1 MFMEK
6 YDITK
11 PIKIPVGMHKLNDD
25 PSISFQLNRL
35 VNMDGCDLAVAQEVG
50 PTIKAAADFYDVLKK
65 RADLE
70 LENGHIK
77 NAAALYRMSEFFTD
91 WEDPNGLAAWKKA
104 RELFF
109 QYYADFFSGE
119 KPLVELVNVPYESY
133 ALPTLKFNA
142 ENPKGDIV
150 MHGGFDSSYEEF
162 FAECEYLRENGY
174 NIYLFEGP
182 GQGECIRVHGAP
194 LIIDWERPVKA
205 VTNYFDLHD
214 AILVGQS
221 LGGFFAPRASAFDE
235 RVTKC
240 VSIAQFGALKMNFH
254 DNAFVNGLVIT
265 LLNIILYGF
274 GWLINIIYA
283 AKKGKGMAFFRTY
296 FHRMG
301 TTNVYR
307 LVKFL
312 WSIDL
317 RPIADKL
324 TKDYLVIGGSRDT
337 MACRAGIGRQL
348 LLLKNA
354 RSVSSREITTH
365 EKGADHCCC
374 GNQIAAMDTVIS
386 WAELMKKRDASLKGV
401 D

>member
-35 VNMDGCDLAVAQEVG
+35 VNMDGCDLAVAQEIG
-50 PTIKAAADFYDVLKK
+50 PTIKTAADFYDVLKK

-109 QYYADFFSGE
+109 RYYADFFSGE
-119 KPLVELVNVPYESY
+119 KPLVELVNVPYENY

-142 ENPKGDIV
+142 ENPKGSIV

-174 NIYLFEGP
+174 NVYLFEGP
-182 GQGECIRVHGAP
+182 GQGECIRLHGAP

-205 VTNYFDLHD
+205 VTEYFDLHD

-221 LGGFFAPRASAFDE
+221 LGGFFAPRASAFDD

-254 DNAFVNGLVIT
+254 DNAFVNGLVIA

-283 AKKGKGMAFFRTY
+283 AKNGKGMAFFRTY

-317 RPIADKL
+317 RPIADRL
-324 TKDYLVIGGSRDT
+324 TKDYLVIGGSKDT

-354 RSVSSREITTH
+354 RSVSSREITSH

-386 WAELMKKRDASLKGV
+386 WAELMEKRDASLRME
-401 D
+401 

>member
-35 VNMDGCDLAVAQEVG
+35 VNMDGCDLAVAQEIG
-50 PTIKAAADFYDVLKK
+50 PTIKTAADFYDVLKK

-91 WEDPNGLAAWKKA
+91 WEDPNGVAAWKKA

-109 QYYADFFSGE
+109 RYYADFFSGE
-119 KPLVELVNVPYESY
+119 KPLVELVNVPYENY

-142 ENPKGDIV
+142 ENPKGSIV

-174 NIYLFEGP
+174 NVYLFEGP
-182 GQGECIRVHGAP
+182 GQGECIRLHGAP

-205 VTNYFDLHD
+205 VTEYFDLHD

-221 LGGFFAPRASAFDE
+221 LGGFFAPRASAFDD

-254 DNAFVNGLVIT
+254 NNAFVNGLVIA

-283 AKKGKGMAFFRTY
+283 AKNGKGMAFFRTY

-317 RPIADKL
+317 RPIADRL
-324 TKDYLVIGGSRDT
+324 TKDYLVIGGSKDT

-374 GNQIAAMDTVIS
+374 GNQIAAMDTIIS
-386 WAELMKKRDASLKGV
+386 WAELMEKRDASLRME
-401 D
+401 